1 MPTRLT
7 EGEKT
12 LIRVLYTEKQKNT
25 QQIAEMMDRPIKTVQ
40 KQVRLMG
47 IRRQDEV
54 FGFGGKVYKRLTSE
68 QEQSICDAIRN
79 GELPSDVARDHNMPK
94 GRIRGVLRRHNVK
107 GPIQTLGYSCDRAFT
122 PDEDQE
128 IRRRVEAGESR
139 KAIAKEYG
147 VGTSTVTDACTR
159 AGMPPGESTWER
171 GKRNKACERLAVRS
185 TLTIEQTA
193 QALNCTEKLVRQ
205 ARIRH
210 AKNPGPIKS
219 PDADE
224 QKILNSLVVD
234 PHILTGLY
242 GGVQSTKP
250 RRGRPPGKRPVIV
263 SDLPP
268 TVSEQIVRLRKE
280 GKLVNEIAAILKIDP
295 AEVRTALQSQWSR

>member
-1 MPTRLT
+1 MSTRLT

-12 LIRVLYTEKQKNT
+12 LIRVLYVEKKKT
-25 QQIAEMMDRPIKTVQ
+25 AQQIAEMMDRPADTV
-40 KQVRLMG
+40 RDW
-47 IRRQDEV
+47 IRRTGIKRTDEV
-54 FGFGGKVYKRLTSE
+54 IGHNGKVYKRLSPETE
-68 QEQSICDAIRN
+68 QAICDSVRDGAI
-79 GELPSDVARDHNMPK
+79 PSEVAREHNMTVE
-94 GRIRGVLRRHNVK
+94 RVRSVLERHNVK
-107 GPIQTLGYSCDRAFT
+107 GPVQTLGYHYNRAFS
-122 PDEDQE
+122 PDEDAA
-128 IRRRVEAGESR
+128 IRLRVESGESR

-147 VGTSTVTDACTR
+147 VSDECIRAACTR
-159 AGMPPGESTWER
+159 AGLSPGLSTKE
-171 GKRNKACERLAVRS
+171 KAARNKACARIAVRS

-193 QALNCTEKLVRQ
+193 SVLGCTEQLVRV

-224 QKILNSLVVD
+224 QKILNSLNVE

-242 GGVQSTKP
+242 GGQSTTP

-268 TVSEQIVRLRKE
+268 TVSEQIVSLRME
-280 GKLVNEIAAILKIDP
+280 GKLVTEIASILKIDP
-295 AEVRTALQSQWSR
+295 AEVRDVFQSRWGK

>member
-1 MPTRLT
+1 MPTRVT

-12 LIRVLYTEKQKNT
+12 LIRVLYTEKHKT
-25 QQIAEMMDRPIKTVQ
+25 PAQIAHMMDRPIKTVQ

-54 FGFGGKVYKRLTSE
+54 FGPKGVMYKRLSPET
-68 QEQSICDAIRN
+68 EQSICDAVRDGAI
-79 GELPSDVARDHNMPK
+79 PSEVARDHNMPI
-94 GRIRGVLRRHNVK
+94 GRVRSVLKRHNVK
-107 GPIQTLGYSCDRAFT
+107 GPILTLGYAYDRAFT
-122 PDEDQE
+122 PDEDQT

-147 VGTSTVTDACTR
+147 VHHSTVTDACTR
-159 AGMPPGESTWER
+159 AGMTPIESTREKT
-171 GKRNKACERLAVRS
+171 KRLKACERIAVRS

-210 AKNPGPIKS
+210 AKNPGVVKS

-242 GGVQSTKP
+242 GGQSTKP

-280 GKLVNEIAAILKIDP
+280 GKLVNEIAVILHVDP
-295 AEVRTALQSQWSR
+295 AEVRAALQSQWSR

>member
-12 LIRVLYTEKQKNT
+12 LIRVLYVEKHKT
-25 QQIAEMMDRPIKTVQ
+25 PTQIAEMMDRPIKTVQ
-40 KQVRLMG
+40 KQIRQMG

-68 QEQSICDAIRN
+68 QERSICDAIRN
-79 GELPSDVARDHNMPK
+79 GDLPSDVARDHNMPK

-122 PDEDQE
+122 PDEDQT

-159 AGMPPGESTWER
+159 AGMPPGESTWEKA
-171 GKRNKACERLAVRS
+171 KRSKACERIAVRS

-193 QALNCTEKLVRQ
+193 SVLGCTEKLVRQ

-210 AKNPGPIKS
+210 AKNPGLIKS

-224 QKILNSLVVD
+224 QKILNSLNVE
-234 PHILTGLY
+234 PHVLTGLY
-242 GGVQSTKP
+242 GGQSTKV
-250 RRGRPPGKRPVIV
+250 RPNKREVIV
-263 SDLPP
+263 SDLKP
-268 TVSEQIVRLRKE
+268 TVQSEIIRLRKE
-280 GKLVNEIAAILKIDP
+280 GKLITEIAPILGIDP
-295 AEVRTALQSQWSR
+295 AEVRVVLQSQWSR

>member
-12 LIRVLYTEKQKNT
+12 LIRVLYVEKKKT
-25 QQIAEMMDRPIKTVQ
+25 STQIAEMMDRAKHTVQ
-40 KQVRLMG
+40 EWINRMG
-47 IRRQDEV
+47 IKRTDEV
-54 FGFGGKVYKRLTSE
+54 IYKGKVYKRLTPD
-68 QEQSICDAIRN
+68 QEQSICEAIRD
-79 GELPSDVARDHNMPK
+79 GELPSEVAREHNISVNRVVSVME
-94 GRIRGVLRRHNVK
+94 RHGVQ
-107 GPIQTLGYSCDRAFT
+107 GPVQTLGYHYTRSFT
-122 PDEDQE
+122 PDEDQA
-128 IRRRVEAGESR
+128 IRLRVESGESR
-139 KAIAKEYG
+139 RSIAKEYG
-147 VGTSTVTDACTR
+147 VKPTTITNACVR
-159 AGMPPGESTWER
+159 AGMTVCVSAKEQT
-171 GKRNKACERLAVRS
+171 KRNKACERIAVRS

-193 QALNCTEKLVRQ
+193 QVLNCTEKLVRQ

-224 QKILNSLVVD
+224 QKILNSLTVE

-280 GKLVNEIAAILKIDP
+280 GKLVNEIAVILQVDP
-295 AEVRTALQSQWSR
+295 AEVRAALQSQWSR